1 MGEALLVRERYKIVR
16 VLEAQEDYACAQAV
30 DILDRE
36 GRTCLLNLYE
46 KALLKRC
53 IQSFDKLNKCPDFIE
68 MFLEGGTLV
77 TVFRNREGRSI
88 DDVFYIGDDHPW
100 RDRIEYTDQLLHLA
114 LSMADL
120 PPEVSCAAML
130 SENVLVDEASRRIS
144 LRFLT
149 VPMEGMTGRE
159 LAFLACDQV
168 KKFLRKRIS
177 SPYAELEFLNELEW
191 RAIPGVVQLY
201 ALWRERRTALI
212 EAYEKLEKKG
222 FIRRWISL
230 VWGRIKWSLGG
241 GKRR

>member
-16 VLEAQEDYACAQAV
+16 VLAAQADYACAQAV

-46 KALLKRC
+46 GARLKSC
-53 IQSFDKLNKCPDFIE
+53 IQSFDKLGRCPDFIE

-77 TVFRNREGRSI
+77 TVFRDREGPSI
-88 DDVFYIGDDHPW
+88 DNVFYVGDSHDW
-100 RDRIEYTDQLLHLA
+100 RDRIEYADQLLHQA

-130 SENVLVDEASRRIS
+130 SENVLVDEVSRRVT
-144 LRFLT
+144 LRFRVLP
-149 VPMEGMTGRE
+149 VEDMTGRE
-159 LAFLACDQV
+159 LVLLAGDQV
-168 KKFLRKRIS
+168 RKILRRRAS
-177 SPYAELEFLNELEW
+177 SPYAELQLLNDLEW
-191 RAIPGVVQLY
+191 SVLPGIVQLY
-201 ALWRERRTALI
+201 AFWRERRTGLI

-222 FIRRWISL
+222 FIRRWFSL
-230 VWGRIKWSLGG
+230 IWGRIKWSLGG

>member
-16 VLEAQEDYACAQAV
+16 VLAAQPDYACAQAV

-46 KALLKRC
+46 GERLKSC
-53 IQSFDKLNKCPDFIE
+53 IQSFDKLGHCPDFIE

-77 TVFRNREGRSI
+77 TVFRDREGRSI
-88 DDVFYIGDDHPW
+88 DNVFYIGDSHDW
-100 RDRIEYTDQLLHLA
+100 RDRIEYVDQLLHQA

-130 SENVLVDEASRRIS
+130 SENVLVDTASRRIS
-144 LRFLT
+144 LRFRVL
-149 VPMEGMTGRE
+149 PLEDMTGRE
-159 LAFLACDQV
+159 LAILACDQV
-168 KKFLRKRIS
+168 KKLLRRRSKS
-177 SPYAELEFLNELEW
+177 SFEEMKVVNELEW
-191 RAIPGVVQLY
+191 TVFPGIVQLY
-201 ALWRERRTALI
+201 AFWRERRTGLI

-222 FIRRWISL
+222 FFKRWFSL
-230 VWGRIKWSLGG
+230 IWGRIKWGLGK